1 LVSKPLTIGVA
12 GGTGSGKTT
21 VAMQLL
27 QQVGSRHIAHLSHD
41 AYYREFEYLTPEERV
56 AVNFDHPDSLDTD
69 LLIEHVL
76 TLQRREPVEVPVYDF
91 THYHRKPETISVGPQ
106 PIILV
111 EGILIFVEREL
122 RRLMDIKIFI
132 DTDADIRFIR
142 RMTRDMAERGRSL
155 ESVVQQYLET
165 VRPMHLKFVEPSK
178 RHADIII
185 PQGGYNQVAIDL
197 VTDRIRS
204 MLRSQEA
211 DRPVDSADPGV
222 L

>member
-211 DRPVDSADPGV
+211 GRPVDSADPGV

>member
-1 LVSKPLTIGVA
+1 MVSKPLTIGVA